1 MAQVFLSYAHRN
13 RETAARIADGLSSV
27 GYSLWWDRR
36 LRAGDD
42 YGLDIEL
49 ELQNSKCVV
58 VVWSAAARN
67 SLWVRA
73 EANAALEQNKLI
85 QVGTDS
91 ARPPLPFTMLH
102 LLDLS
107 DWNGAPEAPEFREL
121 SGSVEGLV
129 TGGGMRERAPE
140 TTRAGPSFFA
150 PMVAVGAGSIGLIA
164 VVGVVAALM
173 TTQPAA
179 SDVFGAF
186 TIGAFTAA
194 CLGLG
199 YMLMRTIE
207 IGLASRRPA

>member
-13 RETAARIADGLSSV
+13 HHTARQIADGLSAA

-42 YGLDIEL
+42 YGRDIEA
-49 ELQNSKCVV
+49 ELQNANCVV

-73 EANAALEQNKLI
+73 EANAALEQDKLV
-85 QVGTDS
+85 QVAADA

-107 DWNGAPEAPEFREL
+107 NWNGAHDAPTFRHLSASIAEL
-121 SGSVEGLV
+121 IA
-129 TGGGMRERAPE
+129 GGGVRERAAE
-140 TTRAGPSFFA
+140 AKRAGPSLFA

-164 VVGVVAALM
+164 VAGAVAALM
-173 TTQPAA
+173 ATQPAD
-179 SDVFGAF
+179 SDMFGAL
-186 TIGAFTAA
+186 TIGAFAAA

>member
-13 RETAARIADGLSSV
+13 HHTAHQIADGLSAA
-27 GYSLWWDRR
+27 GYSLWWDQR
-36 LRAGDD
+36 LHAGDD
-42 YGLDIEL
+42 YGRDIEAEL
-49 ELQNSKCVV
+49 EDANCVV
-58 VVWSAAARN
+58 VIWSAAARN

-73 EANAALEQNKLI
+73 EANAALEQDKLV
-85 QVGTDS
+85 QVAADG

-107 DWNGAPEAPEFREL
+107 NWNGAPDAPTFRHLSTSVAEL
-121 SGSVEGLV
+121 IAGDGV
-129 TGGGMRERAPE
+129 RERGAE
-140 TTRAGPSFFA
+140 ARLTGPSLFA

-164 VVGVVAALM
+164 VAGTVAALM
-173 TTQPAA
+173 ATQPAEG
-179 SDVFGAF
+179 DMFGAL
-186 TIGAFTAA
+186 TIGAFAAA